1 MFYKL
6 NVMLCFLQ
14 MSYKIN
20 IMLCFLQMSYRVNIM
35 LCIKYMLYTSDLL
48 LFCIG
53 LIFRIIYP
61 TAFTLLFFLDCF
73 LFFNGTY
80 KRLFSITG
88 LDLYFCFANLFAMD
102 RKSNLFCTNF
112 TILDCCNRSLRRSD
126 ANQIGCFF
134 LIVFIFYWNG
144 YSFVF
149 SLF

>member
-14 MSYKIN
+14 MSYRI
-20 IMLCFLQMSYRVNIM
+20 NIM

-88 LDLYFCFANLFAMD
+88 FVAGSPREVLREAYKADLISDDAWMKMLKIRNELTHDYDCEIVKEHCNTIVNKYIDLFFD
-102 RKSNLFCTNF
+102 FEKIVQHL
-112 TILDCCNRSLRRSD
+112 ILD
-126 ANQIGCFF
+126 F
-134 LIVFIFYWNG
+134 
-144 YSFVF
+144 
-149 SLF
+149 

>member
-1 MFYKL
+1 
-6 NVMLCFLQ
+6 
-14 MSYKIN
+14 
-20 IMLCFLQMSYRVNIM
+20 MLCFLQMSYRVNIM

-73 LFFNGTY
+73 LFFNCTY
-80 KRLFSITG
+80 KCLFSITG

-112 TILDCCNRSLRRSD
+112 TILDRCNRSLRRSD
-126 ANQIGCFF
+126 VNQIGCFF
-134 LIVFIFYWNG
+134 SYCFHFLLEWIFFCFF
-144 YSFVF
+144 SFLMSIAF
-149 SLF
+149 